1 MSTLDVQLLRALRA
15 SSVHLPGADLASQL
29 GVELSEIEHRL
40 AELRA
45 AGFEIEQRP
54 GLGHRLLSAPDR
66 IIADDLTARL
76 GPCALVREIVV
87 YEETD
92 STNDRAAQLGAQGV
106 AGGVAIFAERQSAG
120 RGRFGR
126 RWESASHR
134 GLWFSLLLRPE
145 LSLPMWPRLTTWCA
159 VALAAAIEAA
169 TGLRTA
175 IKWPNDIQ
183 IDSRKICGVLVETG
197 FDRSGAPFAVAG
209 IGVNVNHEP
218 DDFPPE
224 LAEKAGSLH
233 LAAGR
238 ILDRAALA
246 VAILRALDAH
256 SAALA
261 HDFPALVAEAARR
274 SMLLG
279 RWIEVRAAESVVVGI
294 AERLDADGQLLLRTA
309 DGELRTLNAGEVTLA
324 PASVS

>member
-1 MSTLDVQLLRALRA
+1 MSALDVELLRALRA
-15 SSVHLPGADLASQL
+15 SPVHLPGADLAVQF
-29 GVELSEIEHRL
+29 GVALDEVEHRL
-40 AELRA
+40 TELRA

-66 IIADDLTARL
+66 IIADDLTSRL

-92 STNDRAAQLGAQGV
+92 STNERAAQLGAQGV
-106 AGGVAIFAERQSAG
+106 AGGVAIFAERQTAG

-126 RWESASHR
+126 RWESAPHR
-134 GLWFSLLLRPE
+134 GLWFSLLMRPE
-145 LSLPMWPRLTTWCA
+145 LPLVLWSRLTTWCA
-159 VALAAAIEAA
+159 VALARAIESA
-169 TGLRTA
+169 TGLRTS

-183 IDSRKICGVLVETG
+183 LGSRKICGVLVETG

-218 DDFPPE
+218 GDFPPE
-224 LAEKAGSLH
+224 LAEKAGSLRI
-233 LAAGR
+233 AAGR
-238 ILDRAALA
+238 MLDRAALA
-246 VAILRALDAH
+246 VAILRELDASH
-256 SAALA
+256 AAVA
-261 HDFPALVAEAARR
+261 RDFPALVAEAGHR

-279 RWIEVRAAESVVVGI
+279 RWVEVRAGDSLLAGI

-309 DGELRTLNAGEVTLA
+309 DGELRALNAGEVTLA
-324 PASVS
+324 PAL